1 MPFLVFL
8 IRSLMTLQTDC
19 LIDIFASPNLSTIT
33 LTNELKFLSLG
44 FMYSM
49 MVYKIFN
56 VIPTILGLLSL
67 SILIKLGISNF
78 IEA

>member
-1 MPFLVFL
+1 
-8 IRSLMTLQTDC
+8 MTLTK
-19 LIDIFASPNLSTIT
+19 A
-33 LTNELKFLSLG
+33 LKLLSLG

-56 VIPTILGLLSL
+56 VIPIILGLLSL